1 MAMSD
6 EKIVLETKEL
16 QTMEIV
22 VQRRGED
29 GLLVERTVTFYFAP
43 EASSKDIVVSFDGKD
58 RVPVS
63 VVDACLKE
71 FFSAHPELA
80 ID

>member
-1 MAMSD
+1 MS
-6 EKIVLETKEL
+6 KIILKTKEV

-22 VQRRGED
+22 VDDMVDNEHC
-29 GLLVERTVTFYFAP
+29 ERTVIFYFAP
-43 EASSKDIVVSFDGKD
+43 EAESKDILVSFDGKD

-63 VVDACLKE
+63 IVDACLKE

-80 ID
+80 VD